1 MPLFSK
7 EDFTQE
13 NATRLTV
20 IIVKG
25 MGKNPLTT
33 FKDLPPTQKTKFNRL
48 LNEYIQTLG
57 EDWEKK
63 ILADFDQIVNE
74 DILNEEFDPTKTI
87 VKDVVPFENREILLS
102 EDQKNWIKM
111 ETEKTEV
118 APRI

>member
-20 IIVKG
+20 IIMKG
-25 MGKNPLTT
+25 MGKTPLTI
-33 FKDLPPTQKTKFNRL
+33 FKDLPPTQQTKFNRL

-63 ILADFDQIVNE
+63 LLGDFDQIVGE
-74 DILNEEFDPTKTI
+74 DILNEDFNPNKTI
-87 VKDVVPFENREILLS
+87 IKDIVPFENREILLS
-102 EDQKNWIKM
+102 EDQKDWIQM
-111 ETEKTEV
+111 ETEKTGI
-118 APRI
+118 APII